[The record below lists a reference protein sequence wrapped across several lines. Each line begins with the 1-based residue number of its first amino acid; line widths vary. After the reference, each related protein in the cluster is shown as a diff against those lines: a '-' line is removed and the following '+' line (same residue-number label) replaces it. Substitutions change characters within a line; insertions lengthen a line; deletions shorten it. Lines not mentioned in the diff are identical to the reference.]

1 MAKVD
6 ELLSLPLLLYIPLP
20 LCPVLFFHR
29 TNYTVPTAP
38 SGHDFNG
45 VRSTSRAAWQPK
57 MEETGKIHWE
67 KKKTRMLPFCS
78 WFLFRGK
85 LGQKMD
91 YISFQQLFEHL
102 TTNQIDFR
110 SSKSTIQ
117 LKLTWKTEPFS
128 AVRNAKPETQPG
140 SQTCD
145 VKMMLRIGIFA
156 KAPKWQWFFS
166 GVFGTCCRSKELM
179 MSLVNSA
186 SKTTLGRE

>member
-1 MAKVD
+1 MNCLVYRCRCIYLYHCAPYYFSTGQIYCTNKYVS
-6 ELLSLPLLLYIPLP
+6 EVPLYLPDCTKWPRLQRCPKHIACC
-20 LCPVLFFHR
+20 LCRRWRKLEKFHGR
-29 TNYTVPTAP
+29 N
-38 SGHDFNG
+38 
-45 VRSTSRAAWQPK
+45 
-57 MEETGKIHWE
+57 
-67 KKKTRMLPFCS
+67 KTKTENASILQLI
-78 WFLFRGK
+78 FLFRAK

-91 YISFQQLFEHL
+91 YMSFQQLFEHL

-166 GVFGTCCRSKELM
+166 GVFGTCCRSK
-179 MSLVNSA
+179 
-186 SKTTLGRE
+186 

>member
-1 MAKVD
+1 MPRTIFPQDK
-6 ELLSLPLLLYIPLP
+6 LY
-20 LCPVLFFHR
+20 R
-29 TNYTVPTAP
+29 TNCTKWPRLQRCPKHIACCL
-38 SGHDFNG
+38 
-45 VRSTSRAAWQPK
+45 AAEDGGNWKNPL
-57 MEETGKIHWE
+57 G